1 VEQSTTAPP
10 KPSVQT
16 KFVLDA
22 MTEEAEKENTKLD
35 QIMESL
41 DLLFERVTD
50 VGIQQQNMKIQIEK
64 TTQTVAQQ
72 TTEQQRM
79 AQQNAET
86 GRAMA
91 KLTLELKRVVLLKVM
106 WNMMGPQ
113 S

>member
-1 VEQSTTAPP
+1 
-10 KPSVQT
+10 
-16 KFVLDA
+16 
-22 MTEEAEKENTKLD
+22 M
-35 QIMESL
+35 
-41 DLLFERVTD
+41 
-50 VGIQQQNMKIQIEK
+50 QIEK

-72 TTEQQRM
+72 TAEQQRM

-91 KLTLELKRVVLLKVM
+91 KFTLELKRVVLLIVT